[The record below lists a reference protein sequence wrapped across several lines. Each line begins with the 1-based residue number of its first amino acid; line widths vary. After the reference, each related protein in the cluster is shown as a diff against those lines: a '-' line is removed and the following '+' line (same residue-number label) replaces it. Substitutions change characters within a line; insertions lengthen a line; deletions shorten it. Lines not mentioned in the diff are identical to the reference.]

1 MHSMVIVPTYNE
13 RENIEAI
20 VRAVLE
26 LPVDL
31 HVTIVDDDS
40 PDGTGRIAAEMARR
54 DERLHVIHRE
64 GKLGLGTAYIEGF
77 RYALA
82 QGAKLIL
89 QMDAD
94 FSHDPGVIP
103 SLLQAAKDS
112 DVVVGSRYVSGG
124 GTRNWGL
131 LRRLTSRGGSLYART
146 ILNIAIRDL
155 TGGFNCW
162 RREVL
167 ETLRLDDVSSVGFGF
182 MIEMKYRAV
191 RQGFRLT
198 EIPIIFVDRRVGQ
211 SKMSGGIA
219 GEALLKVWE
228 LRFDRSIGKG
238 LRRAQGTLKGAA

>member
-1 MHSMVIVPTYNE
+1 MQSMVIVPTFNE

-20 VRAVLE
+20 VRAALE

-31 HVTIVDDDS
+31 HVTIVDDNS
-40 PDGTGRIAAEMARR
+40 PDGTGQIVDEMVDR
-54 DERLHVIHRE
+54 DERVHVIHRG
-64 GKLGLGTAYIEGF
+64 GKLGLGTAYVEGF

-82 QGAKLIL
+82 QGAQLIL

-94 FSHDPGVIP
+94 FSHSPSVIP
-103 SLLQAAKDS
+103 SLLRAAKNS
-112 DVVVGSRYVSGG
+112 DVVVGSRYVPGG

-146 ILNIAIRDL
+146 ILSIPVRDL

-167 ETLRLDDVSSVGFGF
+167 ETLCLDDVSSVGFGF
-182 MIEMKYRAV
+182 MIEMKYRAM

-219 GEALLKVWE
+219 VEALVRVWQ

-238 LRRAQGTLKGAA
+238 LRRAQGTLKGAT